1 MRGTPERDPRRAVT
15 KEGGDD
21 VKIWRNS
28 IRTCIN
34 AVVSACVISTVAT
47 NTTQAQFCGNPQTGP
62 RRVVV
67 NSTSRYPPLNFD
79 LNPGVPGPM
88 FWVTWT
94 PYSEIEGDSWGCGA
108 AFVLDGGAWISGIV
122 NGALGNSGCSHTDWF
137 EGFPETSAGRW
148 SNQSCKHTL
157 QVRTY
162 FPVNGVCLAQA
173 DAPFVDSSE
182 EIILWIDALNTSEH
196 ETQET
201 CTGGALGCPPEIGR
215 PVNLANGRMHHDM
228 VDVHIDGPLP
238 IEFSRRYDSGSI
250 DDGPMGY
257 GWQHSFMARL
267 VGMANPFQKTFIDEN
282 MRRIS
287 FNCASGDPGNGFDI
301 PAHCN
306 GLWLED
312 NVSNM
317 SLAEE
322 PVGSVPRWRVTDK
335 YQKEWGFDASGRLLT
350 ISDRNG
356 NVVTM
361 GYGGSPSRLTS
372 VTDAFGRGLTL
383 GYDPSGT
390 HVTQVIAGARTFTY
404 TYDSGNLNQVFY
416 PGHAEPVVAY
426 AYNAGGHRLT
436 TATDGNGHVI
446 EDHVYGT
453 DGRVTD
459 TQSADGNYAY
469 HIEYLSPSTVTVR
482 NARDVPVT
490 TTFTLDAQRGV
501 ATDRVGG
508 PGCSSCGDAGDETHK
523 EYDDWSRVIKIT
535 DGSNAVTKMSY
546 DRKGNVLTQTEAF
559 GTAKAR
565 TTTFTYHPTFN
576 RVTSASEA
584 SVGDGACA
592 QNHPNRVTTM
602 LYDPANGDLLSVQT
616 TGCDLDFFTHTTAYT
631 YDAHGQ
637 VETVNGPRDDVNDV
651 LDLTTVEYY
660 PDNDADLNRRGRL
673 KKVINALGHET
684 TFDQYDLFGNPGLVT
699 DPNDVQRTFLY
710 DGSDRV
716 TEVRVKGATA
726 PDDIVTEY
734 RYDIAGNLDFVRLPN
749 CVAAGASCAF
759 SADYGYDSVN
769 RLTEI
774 ADPLG
779 NKIVYGYDKE
789 GNRIWEEYRDA
800 SATVQ
805 KFTNFAYDNQNRL
818 QYAYYTPTAPEGSGS
833 IFEKI
838 SYYPDGTIQSVR
850 DPMGHSTSYTY
861 DALKR
866 LETVAQTVGGQ
877 TLTTTYAYDTQDNL
891 LSVTDPGSLQTIY
904 RNGDS
909 GGRLMTISPDTGTS
923 TYAYDEAGN
932 LLSSTNANAVTTT
945 RAYDVL
951 DRLVSVG
958 YSDSTLNLSYSYDSP
973 AVAYGIGRRTG
984 MTDPSGAS
992 VFGYDRR
999 GFLTTERKT
1008 IGTRTFTTGY
1018 EFDKNGNRTRI
1029 LYPTDEP
1036 AVRQG
1041 EAVFGYDA
1049 ADRVASVA
1057 AKINGSLVNVAT
1069 NFAYK
1074 PFGPRTGM
1082 TFGNGLVDTRTYG
1095 TATTKRYQL
1104 NAWTLGS
1111 LLNFTHT
1118 YDDDL
1123 NLTTRTDNLN
1133 AANNR
1138 SFGYDESHRLNLAAG
1153 PWGPGTG
1160 CPGGK
1165 TYTYDPNGNRVC
1177 KGEGLPVTN
1186 YSYWSASN
1194 KLQATTGGEVAS
1206 YAHDANG
1213 NTTNDG
1219 THSYQYNQ
1227 ADRLATVD
1235 SGVTA
1240 TYKYD
1245 GLGRRAQK
1253 TASGATTYF
1262 FFDPTGRMLS
1272 EVQTAAGSGKDYLF
1286 LGNEP
1291 IGRVDWQASEGDIGN
1306 TLFGDKITPNVRLD
1320 WTTYSGTTSTYL
1332 VRRRQLVEGERTF
1345 NGSTVVATV
1354 TDPTRIYDDPVL
1366 GDSTGYEYRVSR
1378 QSVSEALYFG
1388 HADHL
1393 ATPIALT
1400 DGTGAVVWRAEHLP
1414 FGGIWSL
1421 SVSAAQNNVRFPG
1434 QYFDG
1439 ETDFAQ
1445 NWFRDYSARIGRY
1458 LEPDPLGLAAGPN
1471 LFGYVSQ
1478 NPMGFAD
1485 PKGLAPGGPV
1495 EGDIWLYTTG
1505 RIGLAELER
1514 RQAARDALF
1523 IRTGEFWKVGSDTAE
1538 AWSSGARGEE
1548 LFEPVA
1554 VDAIRGINAYG
1565 VVRSL
1570 ASLATRGFS
1579 RLASW
1584 ATAESC
1590 GARSDWAT
1598 LSGMLRDAARGNGNF
1613 GIGAATRSQA
1623 QAMGEAWVGP
1633 GFRTASDGATLIS
1646 ADGLRQFRP
1655 PSFKPTLGRFQA
1667 NFEARPAGLT
1677 QWQSNAHLDIVDP

>member
-1 MRGTPERDPRRAVT
+1 MAVFVMASA
-15 KEGGDD
+15 D
-21 VKIWRNS
+21 V
-28 IRTCIN
+28 
-34 AVVSACVISTVAT
+34 VAT
-47 NTTQAQFCGNPQTGP
+47 THAHAQSCVGFPASQGVTINWNNQDIDFDFPIDPGDS
-62 RRVVV
+62 
-67 NSTSRYPPLNFD
+67 STYPT
-79 LNPGVPGPM
+79 VS
-88 FWVTWT
+88 WT
-94 PYSEIEGDSWGCGA
+94 PFSADYPGSWGCGA
-108 AFVLDGGAWISGIV
+108 DWVLDGGTHVANIK
-122 NGALGNSGCSHTDWF
+122 NAALGPSGCEHIDTF
-137 EGFPETSAGRW
+137 KGFP
-148 SNQSCKHTL
+148 QSWANDGCKHEL
-157 QVRTY
+157 RIRAY
-162 FPVNGVCLAQA
+162 FRLNGSCSPPGGVALPYA
-173 DAPFVDSSE
+173 DSQPMTV
-182 EIILWIDALNTSEH
+182 WIDALNTSQVEDR
-196 ETQET
+196 ES
-201 CTGGALGCPPEIGR
+201 CTGGAPGCIRPTIGR
-215 PVNLANGRMHHDM
+215 PINLASGRMHHEM
-228 VDVHIDGPLP
+228 VDLSIDGPLP
-238 IEFSRRYDSGSI
+238 IVFARRYDSGEAVSGAL
-250 DDGPMGY
+250 GP
-257 GWQHSFMARL
+257 GWQHSYMVRL
-267 VGMANPFQKTFIDEN
+267 TDLTTNGKRTLIDKD
-282 MRRIS
+282 MHHVT
-287 FNCASGDPGNGFDI
+287 FNCVTAISNICQGVWSPDSVHNLTLTEA
-301 PAHCN
+301 PA
-306 GLWLED
+306 GTE
-312 NVSNM
+312 
-317 SLAEE
+317 
-322 PVGSVPRWRVTDK
+322 PRWIVRNK
-335 YQKEWGFDASGRLLT
+335 YRMEWRFDASGRLT
-350 ISDRNG
+350 AIVDRNG
-356 NVVTM
+356 NTVTLT
-361 GYGGSPSRLTS
+361 YSGSPSRLTS
-372 VTDAFGRGLTL
+372 VTDGFGRGLTL

-390 HVTQVIAGARTFTY
+390 FVTQVSAGSRTFAY
-404 TYDSGNLNQVFY
+404 TYASGNLYQVY
-416 PGHAEPVVAY
+416 DPDHVTPVVTY
-426 AYNAGGHRLT
+426 GYNAGGTRLL

-446 EDHVYGT
+446 ESHTYDAF
-453 DGRVTD
+453 GRVTD

-469 HIEYLSPSTVTVR
+469 HIEYVSDSTRTVT
-482 NARDVPVT
+482 NARPTPVT
-490 TTFTLDAQRGV
+490 TTFTIDKSLGV
-501 ATDRVGG
+501 ATERVGG
-508 PGCSSCGDAGDETHK
+508 PGCSSCDDAGDRTRKTYDVNLRLQQYIEGDGTHQHVS
-523 EYDDWSRVIKIT
+523 EMTHD
-535 DGSNAVTKMSY
+535 AM
-546 DRKGNVLTQTEAF
+546 GNVLTRTEAV
-559 GTAKAR
+559 GTAKQR

-576 RVTSASEA
+576 RVTSVSEV

-592 QNHPNRVTTM
+592 QNQPNRVTTM
-602 LYDPANGDLLSVQT
+602 SYDPANGDLLSAQSV
-616 TGCDLDFFTHTTAYT
+616 GCDLTAFTHTTAYT

-637 VETVNGPRDDVNDV
+637 VLTVDGPRTDVSD
-651 LDLTTVEYY
+651 TTTYEYY
-660 PDNDADLNRRGRL
+660 PDADAVVERRGRL
-673 KKVINALGHET
+673 YRVVNALGHET
-684 TFDQYDLFGNPGLVT
+684 RFQEYDYAGNVLSVV
-699 DPNDVQRTFLY
+699 DPNNVEIRFLY

-716 TEVRVKGATA
+716 TEVRVKGAAT

-734 RYDIAGNLDFVRLPN
+734 RYDIAGNLDLVRLPN

-769 RLTEI
+769 RLKEI

-866 LETVAQTVGGQ
+866 LEAVAQTVGGQ

-945 RAYDVL
+945 RAYDAL
-951 DRLVSVG
+951 DRLLSVA
-958 YSDSTLNLSYSYDSP
+958 YPDSTLNVSYSYDSP
-973 AVAYGIGRRTG
+973 AVSYGIGRRTG

-1057 AKINGSLVNVAT
+1057 GKINGSLLNVAT
-1069 NFAYK
+1069 NFAYE

-1082 TFGNGLVDTRTYG
+1082 TFGNGLVDARTYG

-1111 LLNFTHT
+1111 LLNFTHA

-1138 SFGYDESHRLNLAAG
+1138 SFGYDEAHRLNLAAG
-1153 PWGPGTG
+1153 PWGAGTG

-1194 KLQATTGGEVAS
+1194 KLQATTGGEVHS
-1206 YAHDANG
+1206 YGQDANG

-1245 GLGRRAQK
+1245 GMGRRAQK
-1253 TASGATTYF
+1253 TASGTTTYF

-1272 EVQTAAGSGKDYLF
+1272 EVQATAGAGKDYLF
-1286 LGNEP
+1286 LGYEP

-1345 NGSTVVATV
+1345 NGSTVIATV

-1366 GDSTGYEYRVSR
+1366 GDSNGYEYRVSR

-1393 ATPIALT
+1393 GTPIALT

-1439 ETDFAQ
+1439 ETDLAQ
-1445 NWFRDYSARIGRY
+1445 NWFRDYSARTGRY
-1458 LEPDPLGLAAGPN
+1458 LAPDPLGLASDLNPYSYAA
-1471 LFGYVSQ
+1471 Q
-1478 NPMGFAD
+1478 NPLALID
-1485 PKGLAPGGPV
+1485 P
-1495 EGDIWLYTTG
+1495 DG
-1505 RIGLAELER
+1505 RMVSGT
-1514 RQAARDALF
+1514 DA
-1523 IRTGEFWKVGSDTAE
+1523 GNE
-1538 AWSSGARGEE
+1538 AIMSRYVRGEISAE
-1548 LFEPVA
+1548 HMEMVLYKRA
-1554 VDAIRGINAYG
+1554 QLTALGAGAGLSIYG
-1565 VVRSL
+1565 GGWL
-1570 ASLATRGFS
+1570 LATRVPAVLEGLSSLFLTNAPRITQVAQEVTLVATENSCPATRGAS
-1579 RLASW
+1579 RVLLRTERNLQKFFTKHGGDFGLTGNWNPSRAADASR
-1584 ATAESC
+1584 AIHEHINNPAVRAIAGTYRGDSVIHHLDPTTGLNIIE
-1590 GARSDWAT
+1590 
-1598 LSGMLRDAARGNGNF
+1598 DAAGNF
-1613 GIGAATRSQA
+1613 VGGWRLGAEQLRSVMQ
-1623 QAMGEAWVGP
+1623 
-1633 GFRTASDGATLIS
+1633 T
-1646 ADGLRQFRP
+1646 
-1655 PSFKPTLGRFQA
+1655 GRLF
-1667 NFEARPAGLT
+1667 
-1677 QWQSNAHLDIVDP
+1677 